1 MNAPRLDRLRA
12 LVEATPDDP
21 RARYFLATELFRAEE
36 WAGAAEHFGAFV
48 RLSGGDDGAAYRSL
62 GTALERL
69 GRHAEAAEA
78 YRRGIDSALAHG
90 HAGLASELEDLLGEL
105 ER

>member
-12 LVEATPDDP
+12 LVDGSPDDP
-21 RARYFLATELFRAEE
+21 RARYFLATELLRAED
-36 WAGAAEHFGAFV
+36 WAGAAEHFGAYV

-69 GRHAEAAEA
+69 GRSDEAAEA
-78 YRRGIDSALAHG
+78 YRRGVDSALAHG
-90 HAGLASELEDLLGEL
+90 HAGLAEELRALLDDLEG
-105 ER
+105 